1 MNITKIN
8 EHLRAAEA
16 AIVAL
21 AGDAIADRPDA
32 WKAAVMA
39 IKAAEADANTGNV
52 RSDEQMA
59 TRRIV
64 VAYCEQLE
72 RALMEVDI

>member
-16 AIVAL
+16 TIVAL
-21 AGDAIADRPDA
+21 AGGTVADRPGA
-32 WKAAVMA
+32 WKAAVSV

-52 RSDEQMA
+52 RSDEQVA